1 MAVKVLA
8 FFLLLLTISLTVF
21 ADSGKV
27 EAIGAFTDPGA
38 SESLKKAL
46 EPKGYRVSLADGT
59 VLCEIWL
66 RSAVGMGRM
75 TRKPHPIPGWLTQ
88 PCWV

>member
-1 MAVKVLA
+1 MLRKVLA
-8 FFLLLLTISLTVF
+8 PFLLLLIIPLTVL
-21 ADSGKV
+21 ADSEKV
-27 EAIGAFTDPGA
+27 EIIGVFNDPSA

-66 RSAVGMGRM
+66 RNGIVNGKMMHRARL
-75 TRKPHPIPGWLTQ
+75 TRG
-88 PCWV
+88 